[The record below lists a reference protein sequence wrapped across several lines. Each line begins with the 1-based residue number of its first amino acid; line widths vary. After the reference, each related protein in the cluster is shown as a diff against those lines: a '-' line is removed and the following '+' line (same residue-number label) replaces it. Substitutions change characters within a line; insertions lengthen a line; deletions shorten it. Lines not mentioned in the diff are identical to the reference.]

1 MVSVGAGEIERAK
14 DDGRL
19 PMTDHN
25 TRIIVIGPGGGVAR
39 ALAEVLAA
47 NAFHNV
53 AYFDGDGALL
63 TQATR

>member
-1 MVSVGAGEIERAK
+1 
-14 DDGRL
+14 
-19 PMTDHN
+19 MTDHN
-25 TRIIVIGPGGGVAR
+25 TRIIVIGPSGARAR

-63 TQATR
+63 AQPTR